1 MNGSR
6 HSPINGA
13 AAATPGLAVRGAATY
28 AVGAAMAATLYELAF
43 AVLTQRCPTLYC
55 DAITT
60 LMLVLAASGV
70 VAVVA
75 FWAARPPGRSRNDVA
90 G

>member
-1 MNGSR
+1 MSLLRQGRGWARSGQSAKMNGSR

-13 AAATPGLAVRGAATY
+13 AAAT
-28 AVGAAMAATLYELAF
+28 LYEPAF

-55 DAITT
+55 EAITT